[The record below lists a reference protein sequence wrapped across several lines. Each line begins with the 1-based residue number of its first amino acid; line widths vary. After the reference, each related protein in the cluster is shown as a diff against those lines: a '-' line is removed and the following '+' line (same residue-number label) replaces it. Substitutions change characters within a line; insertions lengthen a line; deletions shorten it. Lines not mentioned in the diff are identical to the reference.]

1 MSNQD
6 RLVETERIRSVFEQ
20 APLTLVVTIINAAL
34 TAAVL
39 APVSSHNLLSI
50 WVALIIAVSG
60 ARWVVRQHFLA
71 QAPDDARYQR
81 WAVLSVLGSLTGG
94 LLWGIGAVVL
104 LPAAET
110 YQLFFVFV
118 VGGMCAG
125 TTTVNSAHL
134 PTVLAFIIPA
144 TLPLSATFVTEGS
157 ALRLVSAFMI
167 LVFASAL
174 SLTSLRAHRA
184 FGERIRLQL
193 ALSRQGRA
201 LREANERLRGEMAER
216 QKAEAGLHQAQKMEA
231 IGHLTGGIAH
241 DFNNLL
247 HVMTGSLSM
256 ISRLAEG
263 NARILDYVRAAEQ
276 AAKQGARLTS
286 SLLAFARRQSLQV
299 ERVNLNTL
307 LQEFQPLLLRAIG
320 GAIQFQAFLA
330 PNLPDC
336 NVDPAHFQSAIL
348 NLVINARDAMPEG
361 GQLSI
366 ITDVITLT
374 AEDLLANPDAKPG
387 RFVSVAV
394 QDSGSGI
401 AAEVLAQVFEPFFTT
416 KEIGRGSGLGLSQV
430 YGFARQSRGHVHLRS
445 KLAAGTCVT
454 ICLPVADGQRQLE
467 RPRTQ

>member
-1 MSNQD
+1 LSDQD
-6 RLVETERIRSVFEQ
+6 KLVKTERIRSVFQQ
-20 APLTLVVTIINAAL
+20 APLTLVVTVINAVL

-39 APVSSHNLLSI
+39 APVSSHTSLSM

-60 ARWVVRQHFLA
+60 ARWAVRQRFLA
-71 QAPDDARYQR
+71 RAPEGARSQR
-81 WAVLSVLGSLTGG
+81 WAALSILGSMTTGI
-94 LLWGIGAVVL
+94 LWGIGATVL

-110 YQLFFVFV
+110 YQLFFAFV

-125 TTTVNSAHL
+125 TTAVNSAHL
-134 PTVLAFIIPA
+134 PTVLAFILPA
-144 TLPLSATFVTEGS
+144 TLPLAANFLAGGS
-157 ALRLVSAFMI
+157 AVRLVSALMI
-167 LVFASAL
+167 LVFAAAL

-184 FGERIRLQL
+184 FGERMRLQL

-201 LREANERLRGEMAER
+201 LNEANKRLRGEMAER

-247 HVMTGSLSM
+247 HVVTGSLSM
-256 ISRLAEG
+256 IGRLAGG
-263 NARILDYVRAAEQ
+263 NARILEHVRAAEQ

-299 ERVNLNTL
+299 ERGNLNTL

-330 PNLPDC
+330 PGLPSC
-336 NVDPAHFQSAIL
+336 HVDPAHFQSAIL

-366 ITDVITLT
+366 TTDLVTLKE
-374 AEDLLANPDAKPG
+374 ADLLANPDAQPG

-394 QDSGSGI
+394 QDNGSGM

-416 KEIGRGSGLGLSQV
+416 KEVGKGSGLGLSQV
-430 YGFARQSRGHVHLRS
+430 YGFTRQSRGHVHLRS
-445 KLAAGTCVT
+445 EPAAGTCVT
-454 ICLPVADGQRQLE
+454 ICLPVVD
-467 RPRTQ
+467 